1 MVDEGDGTPSPR
13 SHRAAPLPPGALAQ
27 RVGRLSGVAAGVGLL
42 LVGLG
47 LFTAIAPP
55 HEFYP
60 DPLDGYDPPFL
71 VVAGVLF
78 LILAPRL
85 LERTPAAW
93 LFTLFPPLLALVA
106 VVISPD
112 FYSVVGAAAAVGFV
126 VGLARYRSGF
136 YRASSEAARTRE
148 LAVIIT
154 GLLTLLFGTVGA
166 RWLGG
171 QFNPTLR
178 GWPEALYFTVTTI
191 STNGSQ
197 IEPATDAA
205 RLFVV
210 GLILLGVGTFLSAV
224 VVIFLP
230 FVERRLSGLT
240 ARLERAQMQELEQHV
255 IVCGASP
262 EASAAA
268 RAIRDSGARPLI
280 LSTDPQAVE
289 LLRSEGFRTHLGDP
303 SVEDDLKDAGIDRAM
318 ALVVAQATD
327 AENLLTVI
335 TARGL
340 QPGLRIVAIA
350 TSETS
355 IPKLRRAGANEAISV
370 VRVAAELLASAA
382 LGTPGPSSPRT
393 GRPVGAG

>member
-1 MVDEGDGTPSPR
+1 MAEAHPVGPVR
-13 SHRAAPLPPGALAQ
+13 HRAPLLPPGVLAQ
-27 RVGRLSGVAAGVGLL
+27 RVGRLSQGAAGVGILL
-42 LVGLG
+42 IALG
-47 LFTAIAPP
+47 IADAVRAP
-55 HEFYP
+55 HELYT
-60 DPLDGYDPPFL
+60 DPLSGYDPPFV
-71 VVAGVLF
+71 VVAGILLLV
-78 LILAPRL
+78 LAPRL
-85 LERTPAAW
+85 VERTPASW
-93 LFTLFPPLLALVA
+93 LFTLFAPLLAASAAIL
-106 VVISPD
+106 SPNV
-112 FYSVVGAAAAVGFV
+112 YSIVGAAAAIGFV
-126 VGLARYRSGF
+126 GLLARYRGGF
-136 YRASSEAARTRE
+136 YRPGTEQNRTRE
-148 LAVIIT
+148 LAVIVT

-166 RWLGG
+166 RALSG
-171 QFNPTLR
+171 QFRPALG

-197 IEPATDAA
+197 IEPATNLA

-230 FVERRLSGLT
+230 FVERRLTGLT

-262 EASAAA
+262 EANAAA

-280 LSTDPQAVE
+280 LSSDSQAVE

-303 SVEDDLKDAGIDRAM
+303 SVEDDLRDAGIDRAM
-318 ALVVAQATD
+318 ALVAAQPSD

-340 QPGLRIVAIA
+340 QPNLRIVAIA

-393 GRPVGAG
+393 GRPATAG